1 MATVTVDIPGVG
13 AVEANNAAS
22 ESTLRE
28 LVTLMKG
35 SGAGGGGAGGGG
47 AGGGGGI
54 GAIGG
59 SGGTANAA
67 SKALSG
73 LSGTVG
79 VVGKGLGLVA
89 AGAGYVVGGFTRLAE
104 ESTKVIDEFA
114 NVGDSL
120 TSAAQTLNH
129 IPIVGGVLATVFGAV
144 AGQAE
149 AMAQNF
155 QQATASGA
163 DFGGSVSE
171 MTRSASAAGMTL
183 DAFAGLIAQNGEA
196 MVALG
201 STTTEGARRFA
212 TLSRSLR
219 TSSDGLYALGFS
231 TESINEGLANY
242 ARNLRLQ
249 GMQNT
254 KNNDELVSGTQDYLK
269 EMDALAK
276 ITGQERKAKE
286 AERER
291 LLKDA
296 QFQASM
302 AGLNEDVRKSFGNL
316 IGQMPTQELGDFAKD
331 ILATG
336 TATSEE
342 SQKLMAQMPESAA
355 MLQDFHSRMQRGEKI
370 SDQER
375 NALNNLM
382 QQEGARNLQRIKTA
396 GAAVPELA
404 GVVNSLTA
412 TSRLQRDAVLDA
424 ANAQGAAKAGTDGFN
439 EQINAAKQQLAEFSN
454 GFKEVLATSGL
465 IPHLMDMFGMMATVV
480 QTLIVPMFRDLFV
493 PAFQRVSDGIMNFAS
508 AIWPMLEATVLALRN
523 VFESVVTTSL
533 SLIEPFQSLYLKIL
547 DLFGGADFLG
557 RKLLEV
563 GDYVSGAFEFLGEVV
578 KFAIGGFIGLIDMVT
593 GFIANSEFLSGV
605 FKGLGDAISTTW
617 DTLRTYISKEGFHYL
632 IASIKDGF
640 DDFFNYLATGY
651 ERLMI
656 DLGEAINTIT
666 FGAAGLSEEEA
677 AARRRDLATKERM
690 RNKTEAVEDEQIQ
703 LKKIA
708 AKVAQAEDEA
718 RIHQQHKTTKTMEDR
733 LAGLKMNQREEEKIA
748 KAVTGTKR
756 DYSDPLQTLLDEATA
771 QGSGFV
777 KDKLTDEEQ
786 KQLALNPQGAIKD
799 KRSSVASV
807 DAGRDSA
814 ITQEQEM
821 ADADSTKQAAE
832 TAAETVAQSGGSSAS
847 DQLNTN
853 INQLIRLMAINN
865 RLQEDQ
871 LRAVRGMTGDLFQ
884 SV

>member
-13 AVEANNAAS
+13 PVEANNAAS

-28 LVTLMKG
+28 LVNVMKG
-35 SGAGGGGAGGGG
+35 TGGGGGA
-47 AGGGGGI
+47 AGGGGGAP
-54 GAIGG
+54 GIGG
-59 SGGTANAA
+59 GTGGGVGAAAGAA
-67 SKALSG
+67 SKAMGG
-73 LSGTVG
+73 LTSTLGLA
-79 VVGKGLGLVA
+79 GKGLGLVA
-89 AGAGYVVGGFTRLAE
+89 AGAGYVVGGFTKLAE
-104 ESTKVIDEFA
+104 QSVQVIDEFA
-114 NVGDSL
+114 NVNDSL
-120 TSAAQTLNH
+120 SSAAQTLSH
-129 IPIVGGVLATVFGAV
+129 IPVVGGILAGVFGTV
-144 AGQAE
+144 ANQAE
-149 AMAQNF
+149 AMAKNF

-231 TESINEGLANY
+231 TETINEGLANY

-276 ITGQERKAKE
+276 ITGEERKAKE

-296 QFQASM
+296 QFQAAM
-302 AGLNEDVRKSFGNL
+302 AGMNENVRKSFGNL

-336 TATSEE
+336 TATTEE
-342 SQKLMAQMPESAA
+342 NQKLMAQMPKSAA
-355 MLQDFHSRMQRGEKI
+355 MLQQMNAKMQRGEAVTLA
-370 SDQER
+370 ER

-382 QQEGARNLQRIKTA
+382 QQEGAENLKRIKTA

-412 TSRLQRDAVLDA
+412 TSRLQRDAVIDA
-424 ANAQGAAKAGTDGFN
+424 ANAQGDAASGTDGFN
-439 EQINAAKQQLAEFSN
+439 AQMNAAKQQLAEFSN

-465 IPHLMDMFGMMATVV
+465 IPHLMDLFGMLATAV
-480 QTLIVPMFRDLFV
+480 QTFVVPMFTDVFV
-493 PAFQRVSDGIMNFAS
+493 PAFQQVSDGIMNFAS
-508 AIWPMLEATVLALRN
+508 MIWPMLEATMIALKDVFMTVLN
-523 VFESVVTTSL
+523 VSL
-533 SLIEPFQSLYLKIL
+533 GLIQPFQDLYARIIE
-547 DLFGGADFLG
+547 LFGGADHLS

-563 GDYVSGAFEFLGEVV
+563 GDYVSGAFEFMGEVI
-578 KFAIGGFIGLIDMVT
+578 KFAIGGFISLIDGVV
-593 GFIANSEFLSGV
+593 GFIDNSKFLSGL
-605 FKGLGDAISTTW
+605 FKTIGDNLGSWW
-617 DTLRTYISKEGFHYL
+617 DTLRTYLSKEGFHYI
-632 IASIKDGF
+632 IASVKDSF
-640 DDFFNYLATGY
+640 DDFFAN
-651 ERLMI
+651 
-656 DLGEAINTIT
+656 LGFKLESLFITILNNIPNVL
-666 FGAAGLSEEEA
+666 GGISDEEA
-677 AARRRDLATKERM
+677 AERRAELVERKKLRAEKE
-690 RNKTEAVEDEQIQ
+690 KIEDEEIMI
-703 LKKIA
+703 KKIA

-718 RIHQQHKTTKTMEDR
+718 RIHQQHKNTKTLEDR
-733 LAGLKMNQREEEKIA
+733 LAGLKKNQREEEKIA

-756 DYSDPLQTLLDEATA
+756 DYSNPLQTLVDEATA
-771 QGSGFV
+771 QGSGF
-777 KDKLTDEEQ
+777 
-786 KQLALNPQGAIKD
+786 IKD
-799 KRSSVASV
+799 KKSGVASV
-807 DAGRDSA
+807 DAGRDGMISP
-814 ITQEQEM
+814 EQEV
-821 ADADSTKQAAE
+821 AAAETTKQAAE
-832 TAAETVAQSGGSSAS
+832 AAAETVAQTGGGSST
-847 DQLNTN
+847 DQLNTS
-853 INQLIRLMAINN
+853 INTLIKLMATNN
-865 RLQEDQ
+865 SLTEQQ